1 MTTYYVAK
9 TGDNSNAGTSQAA
22 PKLTIQAALT
32 AASARSDTV
41 EIIDEGVYNEGVL
54 APVVE
59 NITLHHT
66 ASTLGRPEI
75 HGTGIGG
82 GGSDANSA
90 FDLSYSGFSI
100 KGLEIYSYGAYP
112 NGCVFNVATN
122 AAARVG
128 LEMEDCF
135 MYDVPR
141 LTSHNLAGTSDDPC
155 EIKQCIMYF
164 EGSRYGNTGLNIQNN
179 GYLEI
184 SNCLLTASN
193 KSGDWPIVNDY
204 SAFGTASFATII
216 DRGTISKSTMRIAKS
231 INCFVS
237 SSTAYGIASDDQ
249 TYNLACVTSGFAF
262 RNNADGAIAS
272 PASGSGNEQITHA
285 EVGFVDNTSIGDTVG
300 VADNYKPTSA
310 SKLVNA
316 GSSFD
321 DIVID
326 LAGTLRPCR
335 GYDVGCFEYTT
346 DWSEY
351 TAEPKSSFDN
361 ELVIQS
367 NANLSS
373 NHKFKYCSFIR
384 QAPFSLGVKGPANLR
399 GRTTAYKVEK

>member
-9 TGDNSNAGTSQAA
+9 TGDDGDPGTSQSA

-32 AASARSDTV
+32 AAAARSDTV
-41 EIIDEGVYNEGVL
+41 EIIDEGVYNEGDL
-54 APVVE
+54 TTGVE

-75 HGTGIGG
+75 HGTGLGG
-82 GGSDANSA
+82 NAESRA
-90 FDLSYSGFSI
+90 FDLGYSGFSI
-100 KGLEIYSYGAYP
+100 KGLEIYSYGSYP
-112 NGCVFNVATN
+112 NGCVFNVAV
-122 AAARVG
+122 AARVG
-128 LEMEDCF
+128 LVIEDCF

-141 LTSHNLAGTSDDPC
+141 LTSHNLAGTSGDPC

-164 EGSRYGNTGLNIQNN
+164 EGSRYGNTGLNITNN

-193 KSGDWPIVNDY
+193 KDGDWPVVSDS
-204 SAFGTASFATII
+204 SAFGTASFSTII
-216 DRGTISKSTMRIAKS
+216 DRGTISKSTMRIAKA

-237 SSTAYGIASDDQ
+237 SSTAFGIASDDQ

-285 EVGFVDNTSIGDTVG
+285 EVGFVDNTSIGDAVEI
-300 VADNYKPTSA
+300 ADNYKLTYA
-310 SKLVNA
+310 SKLVDA
-316 GSSFD
+316 GSLFD

-335 GYDVGCFEYTT
+335 GYDVGCFEYTA

-351 TAEPKSSFDN
+351 TAEPKSGFDN

-373 NHKFKYCSFIR
+373 NHKFKYCSFNR
-384 QAPFSLGVKGPANLR
+384 QAPFSLGVKGPASLR